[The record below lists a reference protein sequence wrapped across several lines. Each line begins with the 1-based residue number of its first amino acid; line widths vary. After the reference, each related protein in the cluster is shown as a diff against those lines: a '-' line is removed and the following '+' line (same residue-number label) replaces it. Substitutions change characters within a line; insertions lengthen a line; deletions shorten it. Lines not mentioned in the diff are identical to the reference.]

1 MDTKVDFN
9 FWKKPEVIQS
19 KGLINKIKL
28 CKRVLL
34 KVIRM
39 TMTTMMMKLM
49 KRKKEEE

>member
-9 FWKKPEVIQS
+9 SWKKPEVIQS

-28 CKRVLL
+28 CNRVLL

-39 TMTTMMMKLM
+39 TTRMMMKLM